1 MSMASAATASGVGL
15 APAASVRAALRRAP
29 TSRVV
34 PRRGLYCKAVA
45 APISPVELKPPA
57 NLHGFELLRE
67 EYVAE
72 YDAKVFLFKHEK
84 TGAEVMSLSND
95 DENKTF
101 GVTFRT
107 PFQLHRHPHIL
118 EHSVLCGSRKY
129 PIKEPFVRA
138 HQGFPQHLPQRHDLP
153 RSHVLPRGVLQPP
166 GFQEPRR
173 RVPGRG
179 VPPSYDEREDRSR
192 RRAGTTSSMIRTAR

>member
-1 MSMASAATASGVGL
+1 MVGPTKISFPSILPHHDRNPVTNLVFFLFPLVPSSA
-15 APAASVRAALRRAP
+15 RRL
-29 TSRVV
+29 SSSSHQ
-34 PRRGLYCKAVA
+34 AVA
-45 APISPVELKPPA
+45 APISPTELKAPA
-57 NLHGFELLRE
+57 NLHGFTLERE

-107 PFQLHRHPHIL
+107 PPANSTGIPHIL

-129 PIKEPFVRA
+129 PIKEPFVELIKVGRDEA
-138 HQGFPQHLPQRHDLP
+138 ALTRHFFIFFFCFFFSHHRGTYHRINHGECTPVEPQ
-153 RSHVLPRGVLQPP
+153 V
-166 GFQEPRR
+166 
-173 RVPGRG
+173 
-179 VPPSYDEREDRSR
+179 ERFTPKTNR
-192 RRAGTTSSMIRTAR
+192 

>member
-1 MSMASAATASGVGL
+1 MASAATASGVGL

-107 PFQLHRHPHIL
+107 PPSNSTGIPHIL

-129 PIKEPFVRA
+129 PIKEPFVELIKVGA
-138 HQGFPQHLPQRHDLP
+138 AVKSPQLDTVSFRHHRP
-153 RSHVLPRGVLQPP
+153 V
-166 GFQEPRR
+166 
-173 RVPGRG
+173 VPTN
-179 VPPSYDEREDRSR
+179 VKKTPLVHTPV
-192 RRAGTTSSMIRTAR
+192 